1 MSNRGDRG
9 DRGDA
14 ARQEGET
21 KHGCVRTGPSGRRK
35 LTPMNVRER
44 QNDQRSL
51 DRLVAQR
58 FLYRQV
64 KTVENWRLL
73 SVVVVAGLLLWGL
86 AAEGGPFSQAATIIV
101 VSLWFVD
108 QVVLV
113 RFASRMKQE
122 AAAIQEDFDCFVLD
136 IPWPKYGGAEQ
147 PTEDRVYE
155 LARKGSKLAVVRESL
170 EGWYGGDDI
179 PADPLAA
186 RLYCQ
191 RANCRW
197 DGRLRKEWIWFIS
210 SVVAVLGVVGF
221 VVAALVGVSLLEV
234 VLAAAAGLRLLAWL
248 LIELRVQSLAKKR
261 MERLHGYLSRAD
273 TQAGQ
278 MTLCDVRLVQAAIFE
293 HRRACPTVP
302 DWFFRFRRKSHE
314 AMEPG

>member
-1 MSNRGDRG
+1 MS
-9 DRGDA
+9 
-14 ARQEGET
+14 
-21 KHGCVRTGPSGRRK
+21 
-35 LTPMNVRER
+35 VRER
-44 QNDQRSL
+44 QIEQWSL

-58 FLYRQV
+58 LLYRQV

-73 SVVVVAGLLLWGL
+73 SMVVVAGLLLWGL
-86 AAEGGPFSQAATIIV
+86 AARGGPFSQAATIIV

-108 QVVLV
+108 QVVWV
-113 RFASRMKQE
+113 RFASRTKQE
-122 AAAIQEDFDCFVLD
+122 AATIQEDFDCFVLS
-136 IPWPKYGGAEQ
+136 IPWPEHGGVEQ
-147 PTEDRVYE
+147 PTQDRVNE
-155 LARKGSKLAVVRESL
+155 LARRGSKRAAVREGL
-170 EGWYGGDDI
+170 EDWYGGDDI

-186 RLYCQ
+186 RLHCQ

-197 DGRLRKEWIWFIS
+197 DGRLRKEWIGFIS
-210 SVVAVLGVVGF
+210 FVVAVLGVLGF

-234 VLAAAAGLRLLAWL
+234 VLAATAGFRLLAWL
-248 LIELRVQSLAKKR
+248 LIELRAQSVAKKR
-261 MERLHGYLSRAD
+261 MERLHRYLSRAD

-302 DWFFRFRRKSHE
+302 DWFYLFRRKAHE